1 MKALYE
7 LWRINGRHG
16 IVTMCIGGGHGI
28 ALVVIKQQLVV
39 CSLIAGTVSTP
50 IDKHDPLPGSWFFPR

>member
-39 CSLIAGTVSTP
+39 CEEHWLQAGTV
-50 IDKHDPLPGSWFFPR
+50 